1 MAQSSNC
8 RGPRE
13 PRHVFAS
20 HARHTRNRD
29 RALQPAPLRGFLETI
44 GLNVGPLPLLV
55 HFGYGA
61 TWSLVLVVLY
71 GRDASIGKGIG
82 LALVL
87 WLIMMVAYAPIM
99 GWGLFGFGGTG
110 HELAPTN
117 PLYLGSPVKYVGATL
132 VLHLI
137 YGTIIGG
144 LNSAWIPSGAS
155 EQTAA
160 GPESNES

>member
-1 MAQSSNC
+1 M
-8 RGPRE
+8 
-13 PRHVFAS
+13 
-20 HARHTRNRD
+20 
-29 RALQPAPLRGFLETI
+29 
-44 GLNVGPLPLLV
+44 

-137 YGTIIGG
+137 YGIIIGG

-160 GPESNES
+160 RPESNES